1 MKQTSCV
8 AHAARG
14 ITQANRVGFARNGQI
29 VDRDALDVSMQI
41 YEIINL
47 MNEEILKIRDRLEV
61 LENER

>member
-1 MKQTSCV
+1 MNQRSCAAVAVDGYTSASLV
-8 AHAARG
+8 AF
-14 ITQANRVGFARNGQI
+14 VRNGQI

>member
-1 MKQTSCV
+1 V
-8 AHAARG
+8 AF
-14 ITQANRVGFARNGQI
+14 VRNGQI
-29 VDRDALDVSMQI
+29 VDREAIDVSMQI